1 MSPSPSLV
9 CGLQQAHPLGLQ
21 ESTAL
26 SALPL
31 QSPQLT
37 LCHHLDG
44 PFGRPSPGLHQ
55 RPKSFSQTDPR
66 LGVWTEDAGK
76 GLGIYLQRE
85 GSRTEVRKGRDRAPL
100 PESAPRQG
108 LKAKLQLHMESRQQG
123 ASLVFGCLGVI
134 TFISHPQD
142 DSLFL
147 SLRSAIQPENGTA
160 PWLPLLAPLSTKGS
174 PTSNCQEG
182 SREEREGTSPS
193 SLNVPPPLPNSTRDL
208 IFLCK
213 GRKMGL

>member
-1 MSPSPSLV
+1 MACSRHTRW
-9 CGLQQAHPLGLQ
+9 GA

-26 SALPL
+26 FALPL

-76 GLGIYLQRE
+76 GLGIYLQRK

-100 PESAPRQG
+100 PDSAPRQG
-108 LKAKLQLHMESRQQG
+108 LKAK
-123 ASLVFGCLGVI
+123 
-134 TFISHPQD
+134 P
-142 DSLFL
+142 
-147 SLRSAIQPENGTA
+147 
-160 PWLPLLAPLSTKGS
+160 
-174 PTSNCQEG
+174 
-182 SREEREGTSPS
+182 
-193 SLNVPPPLPNSTRDL
+193 
-208 IFLCK
+208 
-213 GRKMGL
+213 